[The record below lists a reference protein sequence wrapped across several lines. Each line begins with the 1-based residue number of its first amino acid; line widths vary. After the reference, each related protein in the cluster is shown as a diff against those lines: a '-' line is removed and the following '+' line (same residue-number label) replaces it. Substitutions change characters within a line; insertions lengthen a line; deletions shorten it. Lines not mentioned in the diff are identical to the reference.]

1 LGLIR
6 SIVSEFSM
14 SRFPLRTNLFD
25 ELFREPS
32 PGFLVRPLHGDA
44 LPERIRLD
52 VKESPEAYTVLAE
65 MPGVAKDDIHV
76 DIEGGLV
83 TLRAEVKQHDAQRE
97 GERVVRSERYYG
109 SVARSI
115 QLPVDIDEAGAAAKY
130 DNGVLT
136 LSLPKRRSQPGQ
148 KRVRID

>member
-1 LGLIR
+1 
-6 SIVSEFSM
+6 M
-14 SRFPLRTNLFD
+14 NRFPIRANLFD
-25 ELFREPS
+25 DLFRDAS
-32 PGFLVRPLHGDA
+32 PGFFVRPLHGDA

-65 MPGVAKDDIHV
+65 LPGVAKDDIHV
-76 DIEGGLV
+76 DIDGGLV

-109 SVARSI
+109 TVARSI
-115 QLPVDIDEAGAAAKY
+115 QLPVDVDDAEASAKY
-130 DNGVLT
+130 DHGVLT
-136 LSLPKRRSQPGQ
+136 LKLPKRRAQAGQ